1 MDFVASSGK
10 EVQPLGPPGMFDNFG
25 TGLGDATMQGL
36 ARTGRA
42 ASMVMAA
49 PVVIAERNANLAR
62 RVRGVPESHD
72 LTDRY
77 FREVTEDLTG
87 GVVSYSTPDAANVDA
102 AGQTLNSLVSSLVPP
117 AGGAVPPSTHLP
129 PHPPEPP
136 TQRPK

>member
-1 MDFVASSGK
+1 MRISDWSSDVCSSDLDFVASSGK

-42 ASMVMAA
+42 ASMVLAA
-49 PVVIAERNANLAR
+49 PVVMAERNANLAR

-77 FREVTEDLTG
+77 FREVTDDLTG
-87 GVVSYSTPDAANVDA
+87 GDVAYWTQD
-102 AGQTLNSLVSSLVPP
+102 GR
-117 AGGAVPPSTHLP
+117 THGRN
-129 PHPPEPP
+129 PH
-136 TQRPK
+136 TNAHNIFRLLLYK